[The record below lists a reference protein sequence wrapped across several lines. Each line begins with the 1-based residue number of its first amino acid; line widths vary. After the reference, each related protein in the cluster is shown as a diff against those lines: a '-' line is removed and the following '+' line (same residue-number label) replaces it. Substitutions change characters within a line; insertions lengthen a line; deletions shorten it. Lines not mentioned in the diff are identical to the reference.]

1 MNQINYSYEILII
14 DGLGKSEITTVKSLS
29 KALGYSEKLWED
41 AEIKDGANE
50 ALIED
55 RIQGLSLQVNK
66 VGDGS
71 DVSKNAHEAAFLLSI
86 KSPNFEKIEP
96 FRFKLLQ
103 HIINKLGF
111 VSARVVS
118 DTVSEKIAHSI
129 YPHIKDVE
137 NAFRKNLVK
146 TFTQKEGFSWLDVV
160 APKSVLEGIQQRK
173 AVTNVFDGLIDTSAS
188 FTNFSDLTEML
199 SKVSYADISFKTNWA
214 ALSELRN
221 KVLSYAP
228 LVKEDYNLAHKVS
241 KELLSVIAQNDGA
254 LRYVKSAPVEPLK
267 ASVSISSQ
275 TFAPEPVSVPVPE
288 PIIEIKKETPPPVEK
303 KPVVNL
309 VFTEEPEAKK
319 EPVLASVPSEVG
331 ASSSNG
337 EQKVAEQVSAK
348 TSNAVL
354 EEDKPYV
361 SKATTGAFDIISEQ
375 VFLSELKEFE
385 RSQNGQLVNL
395 KLFVT
400 HVLGDKG
407 YSSGPAY
414 SLSKSLSESGKVT
427 VYDTKDNVGL
437 IVKAIRSN

>member
-1 MNQINYSYEILII
+1 
-14 DGLGKSEITTVKSLS
+14 
-29 KALGYSEKLWED
+29 
-41 AEIKDGANE
+41 
-50 ALIED
+50 
-55 RIQGLSLQVNK
+55 
-66 VGDGS
+66 
-71 DVSKNAHEAAFLLSI
+71 
-86 KSPNFEKIEP
+86 
-96 FRFKLLQ
+96 
-103 HIINKLGF
+103 
-111 VSARVVS
+111 
-118 DTVSEKIAHSI
+118 
-129 YPHIKDVE
+129 
-137 NAFRKNLVK
+137 
-146 TFTQKEGFSWLDVV
+146 V

-173 AVTNVFDGLIDTSAS
+173 VVTNVFDGLVDTSAS

-214 ALSELRN
+214 ALSELRD

-241 KELLSVIAQNDGA
+241 KDLLSVIAQNDGA
-254 LRYVKSAPVEPLK
+254 LRYVKSTPTAGIEPLK

-275 TFAPEPVSVPVPE
+275 AIAPEPIPE
-288 PIIEIKKETPPPVEK
+288 PVIEVKKETPPPVEK

-309 VFTEEPEAKK
+309 VLTEEPIIKQ
-319 EPVLASVPSEVG
+319 EPVLASVSSEVG
-331 ASSSNG
+331 ASSSTNG
-337 EQKVAEQVSAK
+337 EQKMAEQTK
-348 TSNAVL
+348 TSSAVL

>member
-1 MNQINYSYEILII
+1 MNQVNYSYEILII

-55 RIQGLSLQVNK
+55 KIQGLSLQVNK
-66 VGDGS
+66 VGEGS
-71 DVSKNAHEAAFLLSI
+71 DPSKNAHEAAFLLSI
-86 KSPNFEKIEP
+86 KSSNFEKIEP
-96 FRFKLLQ
+96 FRVKLLQ

-111 VSARVVS
+111 ASARIVS
-118 DTVSEKIAHSI
+118 DTISEKIAQNI

-146 TFTQKEGFSWLDVV
+146 TFTQKEGFSWLEAV

-173 AVTNVFDGLIDTSAS
+173 VVTNVFDGLVDTSAS

-214 ALSELRN
+214 ALSELRD

-241 KELLSVIAQNDGA
+241 KDLLSVIAQNDGA
-254 LRYVKSAPVEPLK
+254 LRYVKSTPTAGIEPLK

-275 TFAPEPVSVPVPE
+275 AIAPEPIPE
-288 PIIEIKKETPPPVEK
+288 PVIEVKKETPPPVEK

-309 VFTEEPEAKK
+309 VLTEEPIIKQ
-319 EPVLASVPSEVG
+319 EPVLASVSSEVG
-331 ASSSNG
+331 ASSSTNG
-337 EQKVAEQVSAK
+337 EQKMAEQTK
-348 TSNAVL
+348 TSSAVL